1 MVKKSIVVMT
11 KTGLHARPA
20 NMLLKKAKE
29 YCSKVQISLD
39 GKEYNA
45 KSMVGILG
53 AGVECGMEIEI
64 VCTGEDE
71 EKACHDIVEMIASG
85 GLGE

>member
-1 MVKKSIVVMT
+1 MVRKNVVVLT

-20 NMLLKKAKE
+20 NILLKKAKT
-29 YCSKVQISLD
+29 YDSKVLIALD

-53 AGVECGMEIEI
+53 AGVECGMEIDI
-64 VCTGEDE
+64 VCNGEDE
-71 EKACHDIVEMIASG
+71 EKACNEIVEMIKSG